1 MRYATLLLLALTALA
16 GCGDS
21 ESPGAST
28 NTVPST
34 TAAAATTPA
43 PATTTPSAKSTPRSA
58 ADGDKSGFV
67 DVTSLLGKPL
77 PGEPGCR
84 FAKTFVPDK
93 PSPSAY
99 DGALTLTVTCP
110 KSEGY
115 VPVGQVVNRAGSKP
129 TEITCRDT
137 RGGELF
143 CVYVPNSS
151 LGLYFTGTDRKVVRR
166 RLERLIETVAKLP
179 AGIPPLP
186 RSSAR

>member
-1 MRYATLLLLALTALA
+1 MRYATLLLLALTALG

-28 NTVPST
+28 NTAPST

-43 PATTTPSAKSTPRSA
+43 PATTTPSAPRSA

-93 PSPSAY
+93 PSPGAY

-115 VPVGQVVNRAGSKP
+115 IPVGQVVNRAGSKP

-137 RGGELF
+137 RGRELF

-179 AGIPPLP
+179 AGITPLA